1 MAQKKLI
8 SKVNPF
14 SGVRAVITGT
24 QSGASQ
30 TWYSEG
36 RGDRFYVNE
45 ITATASP
52 VLESA
57 TFVSYLSFT
66 MSGLTTTKFDL
77 IPMSTGESA
86 FIETIIY
93 GQNSG
98 ATAGYCERFF
108 SAWRHSGSAL
118 TLVGGTVSSTKLSD
132 FTTVGTNWSTT
143 GTQSINFTITGQTGQ
158 VIDFDVHIRYT
169 KGTHKILTGGSSGGS
184 ISPIYPTS

>member
-1 MAQKKLI
+1 MAQKRLI

-14 SGVRAVITGT
+14 SGVRAVINGT
-24 QSGASQ
+24 QSGQIQ

-57 TFVSYLSFT
+57 TFISYLSFT
-66 MSGLTTTKFDL
+66 MSGATTAKFDL
-77 IPMSTGESA
+77 IPMTTGESA

-108 SAWRHSGSAL
+108 AAWRHSGSAL

-132 FTTVGTNWSTT
+132 FTTVGTQWSQT
-143 GTQSINFTITGQTGQ
+143 GTQSVNFTVSGQTGQ

-169 KGTHKILTGGSSGGS
+169 KGTHQILTGGGSGGS